1 MWWYLSRALRTVA
14 ERKPHQ
20 EEQPKATNHSATGTV
35 GRAKRLRQAGSH
47 SLSTHK
53 GRPKRMHNFFS
64 LSLSRKEITVGK
76 REVDQREREG
86 PEQMIGWK
94 NYCSVNRKAMKRQGI
109 KEKWVER
116 SEREDE
122 Q

>member
-1 MWWYLSRALRTVA
+1 M
-14 ERKPHQ
+14 
-20 EEQPKATNHSATGTV
+20 
-35 GRAKRLRQAGSH
+35 
-47 SLSTHK
+47 
-53 GRPKRMHNFFS
+53 
-64 LSLSRKEITVGK
+64 GK

-122 Q
+122 QYK